1 MRKKIFASGHL
12 FVVCLQLLLIPVA
25 KFSSDEP
32 HLTKHPGHLE
42 PLGARST
49 KRSLETISDFPAPE
63 KFFETYVAP
72 VKPVLIRG
80 GAKLSPAFTKWSD
93 EYFLSFTESS
103 DFQIVAEQRKK
114 EVRTNPPIDISFKEF
129 VTTYENKDIYMVHG
143 VPPFLQW
150 VAFVLFCIIF
160 WGNNAAPLWHSS
172 IVVQCLIR
180 LISLHVHSCDSC
192 FCKGSFSF
200 VFAPGTKESKNT
212 VPSVIMIN
220 ELPPILN
227 MAGYNILGLVSG

>member
-12 FVVCLQLLLIPVA
+12 VVVCLQLLLIPVA

-49 KRSLETISDFPAPE
+49 KRSLETISDFPTPE

-129 VTTYENKDIYMVHG
+129 VTTYESKDIYMVHG

-150 VAFVLFCIIF
+150 VAFVLFCFIF
-160 WGNNAAPLWHSS
+160 WGNNAAPLAFIPGIHLSW
-172 IVVQCLIR
+172 
-180 LISLHVHSCDSC
+180 
-192 FCKGSFSF
+192 FS
-200 VFAPGTKESKNT
+200 V
-212 VPSVIMIN
+212 
-220 ELPPILN
+220 
-227 MAGYNILGLVSG
+227 